1 MSKKAKNEDK
11 PERLAKSIRPN
22 KTGARSRRKRKVA
35 VRAKSGL
42 DSRRAMAHERDLSP
56 LARLMGALGAEKI
69 RFQLIGMSAAVLQ
82 GAPVATI
89 DVDFWLDLPARQ
101 YMRAVN
107 VARSLGASMV
117 RNTIVELSDG
127 TLVNF
132 IYEVTGLKSFSVEFR
147 KVKRLGFHGMRI
159 PVMPLESIRRSKA
172 AVMRPKDHSH
182 ILYIDQT
189 LRLLRANKKNT

>member
-1 MSKKAKNEDK
+1 
-11 PERLAKSIRPN
+11 
-22 KTGARSRRKRKVA
+22 
-35 VRAKSGL
+35 
-42 DSRRAMAHERDLSP
+42 
-56 LARLMGALGAEKI
+56 MGALGAEKI

-107 VARSLGASMV
+107 LARSLGANML

-132 IYEVTGLKSFSVEFR
+132 IYEVTGLKSFSMEFR
-147 KVKRLGFHGMRI
+147 KAKRLEFHGLRI
-159 PVMPLESIRRSKA
+159 AVMPRESIRRSKA
-172 AVMRPKDHSH
+172 AVMRPKDSAH
-182 ILYIDQT
+182 IFYIDQT
-189 LRLLRANKKNT
+189 LRLLKTKNKGK